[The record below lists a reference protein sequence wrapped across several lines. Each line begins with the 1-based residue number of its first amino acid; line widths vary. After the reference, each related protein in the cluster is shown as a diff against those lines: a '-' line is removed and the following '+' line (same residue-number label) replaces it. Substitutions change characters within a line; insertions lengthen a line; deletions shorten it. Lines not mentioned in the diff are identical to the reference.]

1 MAEISQ
7 DEKELL
13 VQLLKRIEALERAID
28 ELAEEV
34 ANLLRKEE
42 DNGQESR

>member
-7 DEKELL
+7 DEDDILA
-13 VQLLKRIEALERAID
+13 QLLKRIEALEKAID

-34 ANLLRKEE
+34 ALRGREE
-42 DNGQESR
+42 DEHGEES